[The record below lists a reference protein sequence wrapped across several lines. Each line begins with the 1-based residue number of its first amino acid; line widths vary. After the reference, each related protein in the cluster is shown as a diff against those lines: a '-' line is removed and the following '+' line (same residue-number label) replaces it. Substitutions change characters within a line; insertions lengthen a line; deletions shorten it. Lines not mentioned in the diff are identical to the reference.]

1 MRNQAKSSQLQV
13 RVSTEQKVAIVRA
26 AKQAGLDM
34 SAYILSRTLPR
45 TTARFATLCAS
56 CRDPEQARFALAELN
71 SWLAG
76 LGATELLQSV
86 MPEPPA
92 DLDAFHRNY
101 VAAMVEFACERED
114 VALPAWTR
122 SIPPLTRP
130 VFGSELLSLRLHLLT
145 HSPAPF
151 RRRNIFIDS
160 TVGSRV

>member
-1 MRNQAKSSQLQV
+1 MRHQAKSSQLQV
-13 RVSTEQKVAIVRA
+13 RVSAEQKAAIARA

-34 SAYILSRTLPR
+34 SAYVLSRLLP
-45 TTARFATLCAS
+45 TTPSRFATLCTA

-71 SWLAG
+71 SWLAE
-76 LGATELLQSV
+76 LGPTELPQAVAS
-86 MPEPPA
+86 EPPA
-92 DLDAFHRNY
+92 YLDAFHSNY
-101 VAAMVEFACERED
+101 IAAMVEFACEREG
-114 VALPAWTR
+114 VAPPVWTR

-130 VFGSELLSLRLHLLT
+130 AFGSELLSLRLHLLT